1 MNRPNLSTVL
11 VPFQKKKLNIFLN
24 DTYRDSY
31 STLILMHRVRRNL
44 PVENISK
51 CFNFERSQLY
61 SFTLNQQ
68 LPK

>member
-11 VPFQKKKLNIFLN
+11 VPFQKKKLNIFLS
-24 DTYRDSY
+24 DTY

-44 PVENISK
+44 PVENIFK

-61 SFTLNQQ
+61 SFTLNEQ